1 MGMNKCIT
9 SGFYGFLQRPLGF
22 AGNAGADG
30 VLFGHAIAP
39 FVSAYPFSSGVG
51 VGTKYANPATA
62 MTSTVEGIV
71 FNSLGNAVIM
81 TDNANPFVHA
91 YAWTKQT
98 GFGTKFAAPAVIGR
112 TGAALAMRKAGATQ
126 DQIAQADQDGGV
138 AQYIS
143 VWNFS
148 RTGAG
153 WGAKYGNP
161 ASLPPGLGTGIK
173 FNPLGSAIAIS
184 NTVSPFI
191 AGYPWA
197 AGGFGTRYA
206 NPAVLAPGACADLA
220 FSRLGGGV
228 IMPHGFIAGAHV
240 SAWAFNPVSGFGGK
254 FAAPSYPGGFIDT
267 GQGVATSRDSVI
279 VGQTLSALDDQ
290 FKSWRWT
297 DSSGFGTR
305 HAHPARVPFAVNA
318 LAFSPNDDTLFMTRS
333 DATRMSNRKWTDI
346 SGFGTLYPTPV
357 TLPTGNPVSV
367 CVH

>member
-161 ASLPPGLGTGIK
+161 ASLPPGLGSGIK

-240 SAWAFNPVSGFGGK
+240 SAWAFNLV
-254 FAAPSYPGGFIDT
+254 
-267 GQGVATSRDSVI
+267 
-279 VGQTLSALDDQ
+279 
-290 FKSWRWT
+290 
-297 DSSGFGTR
+297 
-305 HAHPARVPFAVNA
+305 
-318 LAFSPNDDTLFMTRS
+318 
-333 DATRMSNRKWTDI
+333 
-346 SGFGTLYPTPV
+346 
-357 TLPTGNPVSV
+357 
-367 CVH
+367 